1 MVQEDTFVR
10 TIKFLKDRYVT
21 FNYKEYMIH
30 DLKRFCVNG
39 TNELNIDTTF
49 DLVYGLWLTDTSY
62 RNLSLI
68 DIDGKHPKFP
78 GPSL

>member
-10 TIKFLKDRYVT
+10 TIKFLKDKYVT

-30 DLKRFCVNG
+30 DLKRFCANG

-49 DLVYGLWLTDTSY
+49 DLVYGLWLTDMSY

-68 DIDGKHPKFP
+68 DIDGKHP
-78 GPSL
+78 